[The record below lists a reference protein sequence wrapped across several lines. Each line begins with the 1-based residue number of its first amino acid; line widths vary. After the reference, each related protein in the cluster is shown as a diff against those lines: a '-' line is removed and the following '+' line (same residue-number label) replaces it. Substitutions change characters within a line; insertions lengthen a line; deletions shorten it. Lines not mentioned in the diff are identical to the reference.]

1 MHPLPV
7 LSQGL
12 ADESALDPVE
22 APVEDPVE
30 PSMEDIGAEA
40 SDPADLEEIQ
50 EEVNPLNPVGDSLD
64 RLIQL
69 RMNDDLWMAMLGDLP
84 CLEATETCLMQ
95 LQELAISHSLALQA
109 IDERVELVNQKID
122 EARANNQATIRL
134 GVFEPAVTAFF
145 QIQEIPEVRNAQGQ
159 VVQPRQRRGFLDRI
173 FQFLDEPLRGIND
186 ALALIGV
193 PLFKNAIG
201 GDAATQQREIA
212 IADLQVKVAEIENQR
227 GEIAQNLR
235 EQVILQVLNFDQ
247 IRRDFQVSQEVAKR
261 DLLRMQVLE
270 MDYRFNTGTIDTPQY
285 LSQLSRLDQ
294 QKADVFRGWAQLR
307 SQLVR
312 VKTLVL
318 GVER

>member
-1 MHPLPV
+1 MHPLPT
-7 LSQGL
+7 LSQT
-12 ADESALDPVE
+12 ASPAPEVIATPVE
-22 APVEDPVE
+22 ETVE
-30 PSMEDIGAEA
+30 PPIEEDGSET
-40 SDPADLEEIQ
+40 SDPTDPEAIQ
-50 EEVNPLNPVGDSLD
+50 EDVNPLNPVGDSLD

-69 RMNDDLWMAMLGDLP
+69 RMNDDLWLTMLGDLP
-84 CLEATETCLMQ
+84 CLEATESCLTQ
-95 LQELAISHSLALQA
+95 LQELAIGNSPALQA
-109 IDERVELVNQKID
+109 IDQRVELVNQKID

-159 VVQPRQRRGFLDRI
+159 VTQPRQRRGFLDRI
-173 FQFLDEPLRGIND
+173 LQFLDEPLRGIND

-201 GDAATQQREIA
+201 GDAAAQQREIA

-227 GEIAQNLR
+227 GEIAQRLR

-261 DLLRMQVLE
+261 DILRMQVLE

-285 LSQLSRLDQ
+285 LSQLSRLDR
-294 QKADVFRGWAQLR
+294 QKASVFRRWAQVR

-318 GVER
+318 GAEV